1 MNYKPSSVNPF
12 ASNHCFLQ
20 DGMHRKMLFETM
32 QNELEEVTEML
43 SQMVARVYLRTP
55 KAKIVE
61 TAQILQQA
69 RLKFVDAVANGLIPS
84 SPSIRDKMKTKK
96 WELYIFNWPSWCYGK
111 GGTC

>member
-1 MNYKPSSVNPF
+1 
-12 ASNHCFLQ
+12 
-20 DGMHRKMLFETM
+20 MHRKMLFETM

-61 TAQILQQA
+61 TAQLLQQA

-84 SPSIRDKMKTKK
+84 SPSFRDKMKSKK
-96 WELYIFNWPSWCYGK
+96 LGLYYSFSAILIFDSRGEGSNNDG
-111 GGTC
+111 